1 MSENERSQELES
13 TCAVKA
19 ARLALSRRGLAI
31 SEADLPE
38 VHAAAESLSRV
49 VENEAASLE
58 MSAVVEPFQ
67 QVLKSLVLEG
77 PDSGCEPLAAEDLAS
92 GRISSE
98 EWVRECVRRIES
110 TPPGRL
116 AWREIDVDEALVRAR
131 SLDNER
137 SNGRVRGPLHGMPI
151 GIKAMFDQRGRVSTW
166 GSPLR
171 DGTAPAMEDST
182 VVARLVEAGAI
193 VLGSQHMA
201 EFALSPTGLNAT
213 FGAGCNPWNPDHVS
227 GGSSSGAG
235 MSVGAG
241 HVPLAIGSDTGGS
254 VRLPAALCGVAGL
267 KPTQHRISLAG
278 AMPLSPSLD
287 CAGPVGN
294 TVEACAW
301 AYAAMAGSDPR
312 DLCCLDLPAPSSPWR
327 REPEGPLRLAVP
339 NLHGSPLVAPA
350 VIDACD
356 EARRVLAESG
366 VQCIEV
372 PTPDLP
378 LLGSLAS
385 IVLAVESAAMHRQWL
400 AEKKRD
406 YGRQVRRRLSRGFL
420 VPGMDYYDA
429 LRLRAP
435 VLRQFLKTCLPGAHA
450 LLLPVAPD
458 VAPRVDDT
466 IHGNEAELERG
477 FSRLSMW
484 TRGINYLG
492 VPALSVPA
500 GVGVHGLPLAVQ
512 FVGRPLGEAAIL
524 TLGRIFQNASNW
536 HLRRIGSRWA
546 R

>member
-1 MSENERSQELES
+1 MPQNERSPES
-13 TCAVKA
+13 ESARAIEA
-19 ARLALSRRGLAI
+19 ARLVLSRRGLAI
-31 SEADLPE
+31 PETDLAD
-38 VHAAAESLSRV
+38 VHSAVDGLSRV
-49 VENEAASLE
+49 LEHQAASLE

-67 QVLKSLVLEG
+67 QVLKSLAPEG
-77 PDSGCEPLAAEDLAS
+77 ADSAGEAIAAEDLAS

-98 EWVRECVRRIES
+98 EWVRECVRRIEAS
-110 TPPGRL
+110 PPGRL
-116 AWREIDVDEALVRAR
+116 AWREIDVDDALARAR
-131 SLDNER
+131 ALDSER
-137 SNGRVRGPLHGMPI
+137 ANGRVRGPLHGMPI

-171 DGTAPAMEDST
+171 DGAAPATGDST

-193 VLGSQHMA
+193 VLGTQHMA

-213 FGAGCNPWNPDHVS
+213 FGPGRNPRNPDHVS

-267 KPTQHRISLAG
+267 KPTQYRISLAG

-287 CAGPVGN
+287 CAGPVGD
-294 TVEACAW
+294 TVETCAW
-301 AYAAMAGSDPR
+301 AYAAMAGSEPR
-312 DLCCLDLPAPSSPWR
+312 DLSCLDLPAPRSPWM
-327 REPEGPLRLAVP
+327 RESGGPLRLAVP
-339 NLHGSPLVAPA
+339 DLHGSPLASPEA
-350 VIDACD
+350 IAAFD

-372 PTPDLP
+372 PQPDLQ

-400 AEKKRD
+400 AAQD
-406 YGRQVRRRLSRGFL
+406 MAYGRQVRRRLSRGFL

-435 VLRQFLKTCLPGAHA
+435 VLREFLKTCLPDAHA

-466 IHGNEAELERG
+466 IHGDEAELERG

-500 GVGVHGLPLAVQ
+500 GAGRHGLPLAVQ
-512 FVGRPLGEAAIL
+512 FIGRPLGEAAIL
-524 TLGRIFQNASNW
+524 TLGRIFQNARPP
-536 HLRRIGSRWA
+536 RRLDR
-546 R
+546 